1 MRLAERS
8 DYGLRVL
15 MLLAVSPESLT
26 VAEMSQRLAVSHHH
40 LVKVVQWLRDA
51 DLLTTVR
58 GRGGGVRLARAPE
71 DIRIGEVVRATEPDF
86 AVAECFRPEGACVL
100 ARGCRLAGL
109 LQRGVDAFLTTLNGA
124 TLADLVRPAPVSLR
138 RLAESG
144 SA

>member
-15 MLLAVSPESLT
+15 MLLAVSPDSLT

-51 DLLTTVR
+51 ELLTTVR
-58 GRGGGVRLARAPE
+58 GRGGGVRLARAPA

-86 AVAECFRPEGACVL
+86 AIAECFRPEGACAL
-100 ARGCRLAGL
+100 EKGCRLSGL
-109 LQRGVDAFLTTLNGA
+109 LQRGVDAFLEALNQA
-124 TLADLVRPAPVSLR
+124 TLADLVQPPPVSLR
-138 RLAESG
+138 RLAG
-144 SA
+144 TG